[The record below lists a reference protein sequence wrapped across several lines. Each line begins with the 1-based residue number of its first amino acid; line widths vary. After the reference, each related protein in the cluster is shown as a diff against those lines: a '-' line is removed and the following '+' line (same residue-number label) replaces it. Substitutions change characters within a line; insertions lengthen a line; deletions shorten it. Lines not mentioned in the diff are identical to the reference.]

1 MLNGCLQ
8 RGWRAGVGS
17 GWRGGLWRS
26 LLYLTTLYGDGSL
39 LVEFGIDSPTI
50 RLCSS
55 HARFSDRRH
64 PKELC
69 IVSIDHFVSD
79 EPIKRVDFETPR
91 NEGGTSGEIGWCSTT
106 LDSIPERH
114 VPLAYRNLVG
124 FAVFDLFLGF

>member
-64 PKELC
+64 AKELC

-91 NEGGTSGEIGWCSTT
+91 NEGGTEWGGRVVFYNTGFHIREARTIGVS
-106 LDSIPERH
+106 
-114 VPLAYRNLVG
+114 
-124 FAVFDLFLGF
+124 